1 MDRQIVYPGSIP
13 LDTDLLNVQRNTM
26 IAIGYLA
33 QATLGSGVVV
43 DGLGCVPAT
52 PASLAIVIGPGSI
65 TQLSPIDS
73 NSFGSLGADA
83 NDPLV
88 KMGVNVTGLQF
99 ALQPPPSSGQAVNH
113 LVQVGFGELDTASLV
128 LPYYNA
134 ANPAQPFSGVNN
146 TGTAQNTQRLQRVV
160 VQVKP
165 GVPAPAGSQVT
176 PTADPGFTA
185 IWSITVGYGAQQVT
199 GSGIVQVPGA
209 PFIGTKIPQLTPGYR
224 NMAAF
229 GAGSSGPWVTPNG
242 IRLVKLRIWGGGGA
256 GGTGNGGAAGGG
268 SGGGFSEAYV
278 GVQPGQAYQVT
289 VANGGAAAGAAGG
302 TSSFGNLA
310 SASGGGGGGSGSAGA
325 GGAGSNLPGSGFGP
339 GFGTAG
345 SSGQS
350 GSATSG
356 CCIGGQG
363 GGSFGNAGSAA
374 VVGGTASS
382 LSGLAGAGPGAG
394 GSGGIGG
401 GSGGAGGSGLVVV
414 EW

>member
-33 QATLGSGVVV
+33 QATLGLGVVV
-43 DGLGCVPAT
+43 DGLGCFPAT

-65 TQLSPIDS
+65 TQLSPIDP

-83 NDPLV
+83 NDPVV

-99 ALQPPPSSGQAVNH
+99 TVQPPPSSGQAVSH
-113 LVQVGFGELDTASLV
+113 LVQVGFGELDAASLV

-146 TGTAQNTQRLQRVV
+146 TGAAQNTQRLQRVV
-160 VQVKP
+160 VQVKA

-176 PTADPGFTA
+176 PTADPGFVA
-185 IWSITVGYGAQQVT
+185 IWSVTVGYGAQQVAA
-199 GSGIVQVPGA
+199 SGIAQVPGA
-209 PFIGTKIPQLTPGYR
+209 PFIGTKLPQLTPGYR

-229 GAGSSGPWVTPNG
+229 GAGSSGPWVAPNG
-242 IRLVKLRIWGGGGA
+242 VRLVKVRIWGGGGA
-256 GGTGNGGAAGGG
+256 GGVGNGGAAGGG
-268 SGGGFSEAYV
+268 SGGGFSEAYA
-278 GVQPGQAYQVT
+278 GVQPGQVYPVT
-289 VANGGAAAGAAGG
+289 VANGGSAGGGAGG

-310 SASGGGGGGSGSAGA
+310 SASGGGGGGSGSAGN

-350 GSATSG
+350 GSITSG

-363 GGSFGNAGSAA
+363 GGSFGNPGSAA
-374 VVGGTASS
+374 VVGGTSSS

-394 GSGGIGG
+394 GSGGIGS
-401 GSGGAGGSGLVVV
+401 GSGGTGGSGLVVV

>member
-13 LDTDLLNVQRNTM
+13 LDTDLLNVQRSTM

-33 QATLGSGVVV
+33 QATLGAGVVV
-43 DGLGCVPAT
+43 DGLACTPAS
-52 PASLAIVIGPGSI
+52 PASLAVVIGPGSI
-65 TQLSPIDS
+65 TQLSPIDP
-73 NSFGSLGADA
+73 NSFGSLGVDA
-83 NDPLV
+83 NDPVV

-99 ALQPPPSSGQAVNH
+99 AVQPPASAGQAVSH
-113 LVQVGFGELDTASLV
+113 LIQVGFSELDAASLV

-146 TGTAQNTQRLQRVV
+146 TGAAQNTQRLQRVL
-160 VQVKP
+160 VQVKA
-165 GVPAPAGSQVT
+165 GIPAPAGAQVT
-176 PTADPGFTA
+176 PTADPGFVA
-185 IWSITVGYGAQQVT
+185 IWSVTVGYGAQQVV
-199 GSGIVQVPGA
+199 GSSIAQVPGA
-209 PFIGTKIPQLTPGYR
+209 PFVATKLPQMTPGYR

-242 IRLVKLRIWGGGGA
+242 VRLVKLRIWGGGGA
-256 GGTGNGGAAGGG
+256 GGAGGGGAAGGG

-278 GVQPGQAYQVT
+278 SVVPGQAYAVT
-289 VANGGAAAGAAGG
+289 VASGGAGAGSAGG

-310 SASGGGGGGSGSAGA
+310 SASGGGGGSAGTAGA

-345 SSGQS
+345 SWGQS
-350 GSATSG
+350 GSTVSG

-363 GGSFGNAGSAA
+363 GGSFGNPGSAA
-374 VVGGTASS
+374 VVGGSSSS
-382 LSGLAGAGPGAG
+382 LSGLPGAGPGAG
-394 GSGGIGG
+394 GSGGIGSG
-401 GSGGAGGSGLVVV
+401 GGGAGGSGLVVV